1 MMNYIYQ
8 FIEDFIAIL
17 NEMAPYLLLGFLF
30 AGILKV
36 VFPQNFIDKYFGKTN
51 LKSVIYSTLLGIP
64 LPLCSCGVIPT
75 SISFYKSGMSK
86 GATVSFL
93 ISTPQTGLDSI
104 LVTYSLLGLPFAF
117 LRPLVALFT
126 GVLGGAIS
134 NIWEKPIPISIEKV
148 ENKAQV
154 GCSCHSCGCDEEKQ
168 QQTTKK
174 HSKIYEMFKYAFV
187 DFLQDISKWLI
198 IGLLLAAFISVL
210 VPDDFFEQ
218 FIGNQFLEMVMI
230 LVVSIPLYVCATA
243 SVPIAAI
250 LMTKGLSAG
259 AALVFLM
266 AGPATN
272 AATITVLRKT
282 LGKQTMWIYLIS
294 IIVGALFFGTIINQ
308 FLPASWFNILQFGGH
323 HQHHEMLPSW
333 LEWGSSILLIVL
345 IINGFVQKKR
355 KNKTDNTTET
365 SQMETKTILV
375 KGMTCNHCKN
385 SVETHLKQLNGVDT
399 VSVNLDNKYV
409 IIAGKNLDLEKIANE
424 INSLGFE
431 YNGEVNNSLK

>member
-1 MMNYIYQ
+1 MNYIYE
-8 FIEDFIAIL
+8 FFKDFIAIL
-17 NEMAPYLLLGFLF
+17 NEMSPYLLLGFLF

-51 LKSVIYSTLLGIP
+51 LKSVIYSTILGIP

-104 LVTYSLLGLPFAF
+104 LVTYSLLGLPFAI
-117 LRPLVALFT
+117 LRPFVALFT
-126 GVLGGAIS
+126 GVLGGAVS
-134 NIWEKPIPISIEKV
+134 NFWEKPKPILIEKLDSKTQK
-148 ENKAQV
+148 N
-154 GCSCHSCGCDEEKQ
+154 CSCDSCECSEDKREK
-168 QQTTKK
+168 TIRK

-210 VPDDFFEQ
+210 VPNDFFEQ
-218 FIGNQFLEMVMI
+218 FIGSQVLEMIMI
-230 LVVSIPLYVCATA
+230 LLVSIPLYVCATA

-272 AATITVLRKT
+272 AATITVLRNT
-282 LGKQTMWIYLIS
+282 LGKRSMWIYLIS
-294 IIVGALFFGTIINQ
+294 IITGALFFGTIINQ
-308 FLPASWFNILQFGGH
+308 FLPSSWFDILHFGEH

-333 LEWGSSILLIVL
+333 LEWGSSLLLILL
-345 IINGFVQKKR
+345 IINGFVQKKI
-355 KNKTDNTTET
+355 KNKKANLIKIP
-365 SQMETKTILV
+365 QMETKTIIV
-375 KGMTCNHCKN
+375 KGMTCNHCKS
-385 SVETHLKQLNGVDT
+385 SVEKHIKQLPDIDT
-399 VSVNLDNKYV
+399 VSVNLDKKQV
-409 IIAGKNLDLEKIANE
+409 RIIGKNLNLEKIAKE
-424 INSLGFE
+424 VNSLGFE
-431 YNGEVNNSLK
+431 YNGEEK